1 MYVKDR
7 LPHTEFVW
15 KTPHT
20 QTIHTDTVFIF
31 TYVSTMFVEKHMK
44 NLERRKDTSN
54 DNQPN
59 GILKDC
65 SLEISKPLTCNINLL
80 LKTR

>member
-1 MYVKDR
+1 
-7 LPHTEFVW
+7 
-15 KTPHT
+15 
-20 QTIHTDTVFIF
+20 
-31 TYVSTMFVEKHMK
+31 MFVEKHMK